1 MVFDF
6 FQKASDDFG
15 SFLEQKAKDDA
26 LALAKFTAGLEK
38 SRDQFGKDLKA
49 IFGGAAGANLDDTV
63 DALEDAL
70 LSADIGAATTT
81 TILEDVRAVAEARGE
96 YAEAD
101 VTAILRGRMAET
113 LTKAGDGALRKAP
126 AGPTVIL
133 VIGANGMGKTTTI
146 GKLAMRLRVEGGQR
160 VLLAACDTFRAAAV
174 GQLDE
179 WAKRAAVDIVVPDA
193 GVESPSAACYKALD
207 VALGVAEVDESFRHS
222 DLADDDG
229 DAPAGPY
236 DVLIVD
242 TSGRLSNNAALNE
255 ELKKIRRTIDK
266 RAPGAP
272 HDTLLVVDAAVG
284 RNAVDMAR
292 AWQAD
297 VGVSGL
303 AVTKLDGTARAGF
316 VVSVVEDLGIPVKLV
331 GVGEALDDLRDFD
344 VDAFLDSLLDVDA
357 RSVDDLKQ
365 RFAALSSERAARAAA
380 PPPPPPEPVNL
391 LGFDNSPE
399 PARPKQLN
407 DWAAFAGMDGSAAP
421 APMAQQRP
429 AGGAPLDPFLGAPT
443 PSSAPASRNSS
454 ANDFDAFASFG
465 TAPAPKASSPP
476 PFDAFGG
483 GGGF

>member
-101 VTAILRGRMAET
+101 VTAILRGGWRDAHQSRRRRAE
-113 LTKAGDGALRKAP
+113 G

-365 RFAALSSERAARAAA
+365 RFAALSSERARAA
-380 PPPPPPEPVNL
+380 PPPPTIAA
-391 LGFDNSPE
+391 DA
-399 PARPKQLN
+399 AR
-407 DWAAFAGMDGSAAP
+407 AA
-421 APMAQQRP
+421 RR
-429 AGGAPLDPFLGAPT
+429 GGAA
-443 PSSAPASRNSS
+443 
-454 ANDFDAFASFG
+454 
-465 TAPAPKASSPP
+465 KAKSKKKKK
-476 PFDAFGG
+476 AKNR
-483 GGGF
+483 

>member
-1 MVFDF
+1 MGAHSTSRRALAALWALAAIAGALVPPRRELVRRVARAPERTRCSMVFDF

-380 PPPPPPEPVNL
+380 PPPPPTIAV
-391 LGFDNSPE
+391 D
-399 PARPKQLN
+399 
-407 DWAAFAGMDGSAAP
+407 AAP
-421 APMAQQRP
+421 RAPRAA
-429 AGGAPLDPFLGAPT
+429 AGGAA
-443 PSSAPASRNSS
+443 
-454 ANDFDAFASFG
+454 
-465 TAPAPKASSPP
+465 KAKKSKKKKKK
-476 PFDAFGG
+476 AKNR
-483 GGGF
+483 